1 MAINV
6 RFHIPYNVN
15 LQQAN
20 YVYGHPENVWDTFP
34 VLNEDE
40 FNQRVSVYIPGIVN
54 DRFNQKQYWIRYL
67 MCRGAVID
75 AMNELIAISQN
86 YYVGIGVANFI
97 NYNHPQFNRNTLF
110 HHAVQWCPNV
120 GLIQTMINH
129 GGELIHENAEGN
141 FPEEDIH
148 RTVWFNPF
156 ARILNMDMV
165 VHHSACLFDDG
176 DQNSMQIWHV
186 RNETDFHEVI
196 QFIRVHV
203 GEEHDINDNDNENDD
218 VENDNQNDNQNDN
231 IHNYNDAN
239 VINAMYNNNQ
249 VNNQVYNI
257 LDDPNAN
264 VNDINYIVAQANNMV
279 NYAN

>member
-1 MAINV
+1 MAVNV

-15 LQQAN
+15 LPQAN

-67 MCRGAVID
+67 MCRGAIND
-75 AMNELIAISQN
+75 ATNELIAISQN

-120 GLIQTMINH
+120 ELIQTMINH
-129 GGELIHENAEGN
+129 GGELIHENADGN

-165 VHHSACLFDDG
+165 VHHYAGLGYDG
-176 DQNSMQIWHV
+176 DQNATQIWHV
-186 RNETDFHEVI
+186 RNEADFHDVI

-203 GEEHDINDNDNENDD
+203 GEEHDINDNDNDD
-218 VENDNQNDNQNDN
+218 VDNDN
-231 IHNYNDAN
+231 IRNYNDAN
-239 VINAMYNNNQ
+239 VINAMYNNDQ
-249 VNNQVYNI
+249 VNNPVDDI
-257 LDDPNAN
+257 LDDQNAN
-264 VNDINYIVAQANNMV
+264 VNDINYIVSQANNMV